1 VYDKMMSID
10 KNFVSKLKIF
20 VGAGPNDDSKVFD
33 SLQEIEKFQKR
44 VQSKHKRL
52 KTRLIGK
59 GNQNPGCGGSPYT
72 NKPDKGRAKSAP
84 PGAGGV

>member
-1 VYDKMMSID
+1 MNV
-10 KNFVSKLKIF
+10 KLISYSQPPEEGF
-20 VGAGPNDDSKVFD
+20 IGFD
-33 SLQEIEKFQKR
+33 NLQEIEKFQKR
-44 VQSKHKRL
+44 VQSKHRRL
-52 KTRLIGK
+52 KSKLIGK